1 VTLDKSGRWLIN
13 ANYTQGSISAY
24 PVDTN
29 GCIQPA
35 AQIIPF
41 SEGSINKEKQ
51 DRAHV
56 HAAVFSPHGDYIFFP
71 DLGADKI
78 RCYTFSGNAAAPL
91 IEYPQPSISA
101 VPGSGPRHLV
111 FHPNAHCAYCI
122 EELSGFVQVFRYTES
137 RLDTI
142 QRIAAH
148 NGRQRG
154 DYSSADIHFSPDGR
168 FLYVSNRGTENNIA
182 IFATDSNSGK
192 LSLVGYQSTIG
203 DHPRNFCIDPSGK
216 FLLVANQLT
225 GDVVVFRRNAETGLL
240 KYTGVRIQVP
250 GASCVQMRYI
260 R

>member
-1 VTLDKSGRWLIN
+1 
-13 ANYTQGSISAY
+13 
-24 PVDTN
+24 
-29 GCIQPA
+29 
-35 AQIIPF
+35 
-41 SEGSINKEKQ
+41 
-51 DRAHV
+51 
-56 HAAVFSPHGDYIFFP
+56 
-71 DLGADKI
+71 
-78 RCYTFSGNAAAPL
+78 
-91 IEYPQPSISA
+91 
-101 VPGSGPRHLV
+101 
-111 FHPNAHCAYCI
+111 
-122 EELSGFVQVFRYTES
+122 VQVFRYTES